1 MNLYKKLRNMKMLL
15 IDDDEWIRDS
25 LSIFFESE
33 GCHLKAL
40 ETAEEGLKALEK
52 QPYDIIIVDYRLPG
66 MDGLDFLKRINK
78 FYPNVKKILITAYGN
93 KALVSEAMQLGIK
106 DFIEKPFTT
115 KTIEASLSRLIEE
128 HDQQITESQRF
139 TK

>member
-66 MDGLDFLKRINK
+66 MDGLDFLRQIKNSYSNAI
-78 FYPNVKKILITAYGN
+78 KIMVTAYGN
-93 KALVSEAMQLGIK
+93 KELISEAKQIGVQGFL
-106 DFIEKPFTT
+106 EKPIST
-115 KTIEASLSRLIEE
+115 KSIETSLSRLIEE
-128 HDQQITESQRF
+128 HDQQITERR
-139 TK
+139 